1 MILPDSS
8 VWIDLFRGTGSVWHH
23 ALRTLIDRDAD
34 LVTSEVVLMELLAGA
49 PSRHALRQMRS
60 ALLAYPV
67 LRLRGVD
74 DYEEAADIFRT
85 CRADGATIRSLSDCL
100 IAVPAIRA
108 GASILHN
115 DRDFDVIARHS
126 ALRIEPVE
134 DPSPYLSP

>member
-1 MILPDSS
+1 VILPDSS
-8 VWIDLFRGTGSVWHH
+8 VWIELIRGTRSVWHE

-34 LVTSEVVLMELLAGA
+34 LVTSEVVLMEVLAGA
-49 PSRHALRQMRS
+49 ASRHALRQMRS

-74 DYEEAADIFRT
+74 DYEEAVEIFRT
-85 CRADGATIRSLSDCL
+85 CRASGAMIRSLSDCL

-108 GASILHN
+108 GASVLHN

-126 ALRIEPVE
+126 GLRIEPVE
-134 DPSPYLSP
+134 GPSPSLSP

>member
-1 MILPDSS
+1 VILPDSS
-8 VWIDLFRGTGSVWHH
+8 VWIELFRGTQSVWHR

-34 LVTSEVVLMELLAGA
+34 LVTSEVVLMEVLAGA

-74 DYEEAADIFRT
+74 DYEEAADMFRT
-85 CRADGATIRSLSDCL
+85 CRAGGTTIRSLSDCL

-108 GASILHN
+108 GASVLHN
-115 DRDFDVIARHS
+115 DRDFDVIARHTG
-126 ALRIEPVE
+126 LRIEPVE
-134 DPSPYLSP
+134 GASPAPSP